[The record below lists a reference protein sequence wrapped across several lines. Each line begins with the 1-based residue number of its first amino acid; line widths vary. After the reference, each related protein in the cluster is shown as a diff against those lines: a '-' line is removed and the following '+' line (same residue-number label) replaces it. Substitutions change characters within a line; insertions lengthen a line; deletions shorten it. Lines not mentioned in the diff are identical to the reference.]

1 MIIDEGHRMKNH
13 HCKLTCILNTYY
25 NAPRRLL
32 LTGTP
37 LQNKLPEL
45 WALLNFL
52 LPSIFKSV
60 NTFEQWFNAPF
71 AMTCEKVELNAEE
84 SMLIIRRLHKV
95 LRPFLL
101 RRLKKEVES
110 QLPDKVEY
118 VIKCDMS
125 GLQKVVY
132 HHMAKKGIMLTE
144 GNDKSKGGKGGA
156 KALMN
161 TIMQLRKLCNHPFMF
176 QHLEEAYASH
186 IGTPIPDGGPMISG
200 PDLYRVSGKFEL
212 LDRMLPKLKAFG
224 HRVLVFCQM
233 TSLMTILED
242 YLQFKDFK
250 YLRLDGATRGDDRG
264 SLLEKFNRPNSE
276 YFIFLL
282 STRAGGLGLN
292 LQTADTVIIFDSDW
306 NPHQDMQ
313 VNTAHVL
320 RRLSLN
326 LRRVVFPGCW
336 LILEGYKCC

>member
-1 MIIDEGHRMKNH
+1 MSFFSS
-13 HCKLTCILNTYY
+13 
-25 NAPRRLL
+25 PSSSF
-32 LTGTP
+32 
-37 LQNKLPEL
+37 LP
-45 WALLNFL
+45 
-52 LPSIFKSV
+52 
-60 NTFEQWFNAPF
+60 Q
-71 AMTCEKVELNAEE
+71 
-84 SMLIIRRLHKV
+84 
-95 LRPFLL
+95 
-101 RRLKKEVES
+101 
-110 QLPDKVEY
+110 
-118 VIKCDMS
+118 
-125 GLQKVVY
+125 VVY
-132 HHMAKKGIMLTE
+132 HHMAKRGIMLTDGSE
-144 GNDKSKGGKGGA
+144 KGKGGKGGA

-176 QHLEEAYASH
+176 QHIEEAYAAH
-186 IGTPIPDGGPMISG
+186 IGMPIPEGGSMISG

-242 YLQFKDFK
+242 YLQWRDFK

-276 YFIFLL
+276 YFLFLL

-313 VNTAHVL
+313 VRTG
-320 RRLSLN
+320 LS
-326 LRRVVFPGCW
+326 
-336 LILEGYKCC
+336 